1 MSYTTTL
8 NRDKIKVSIIM
19 PAFNAAH
26 TIDAAI
32 KSVIEQTYKNIEYII
47 IDGGSSDGSVDI
59 IRKYEN
65 KIHYWISEPD
75 SGIYHAMNKGII
87 LSKGDWI
94 FFIGAD
100 DKLYNSDT
108 IKTIFHKCYDGISL
122 IYGNILY
129 QNREKHFAKMQ
140 IYISYY
146 NYLLLLKNSLHHQAV
161 FYRRSLFH
169 NFRYNPTFKVCAD
182 YELNLKSFVEKVP
195 AKKINQIVSVC
206 GNNGVSKRLSF
217 QGYKE
222 QIIIKNKYIKNKYKI
237 ILNIQTVL
245 RFLIK
250 KYIVSRYKV

>member
-1 MSYTTTL
+1 MSHTNTL
-8 NRDKIKVSIIM
+8 DRDKIKVSIIM
-19 PAFNAAH
+19 PAFNAAQ

-32 KSVIEQTYKNIEYII
+32 KSVIEQTYNNIEYII
-47 IDGGSSDGSVDI
+47 IDGGSSDGSVDV
-59 IRKYEN
+59 IRKYEK
-65 KIHYWISEPD
+65 KIYYWISEPD
-75 SGIYHAMNKGII
+75 DGIYHAMNKGIN

-108 IKTIFHKCYDGISL
+108 IKTIFDDCYDGISL

-129 QNREKHFAKMQ
+129 QNREMHFEKMQ
-140 IYISYY
+140 IYISQY
-146 NYLLLLKNSLHHQAV
+146 NYSLLLKNSLHHQAV
-161 FYRRSLFH
+161 FYRRSLFR
-169 NFRYNPTFKVCAD
+169 NFRYNQTFIVCAD

-195 AKKINQIVSVC
+195 AQKINQIVSVC
-206 GNNGVSKRLSF
+206 GNNGVSKELSF

-245 RFLIK
+245 RFLLK
-250 KYIVSRYKV
+250 KYILSRYTV